1 MLPEAVIYPLS
12 FCKSNVLKHELV
24 MSPVHKKFVAGC
36 KLLGALQSQ
45 VDYVFGMFSATLSTF
60 PIFL

>member
-24 MSPVHKKFVAGC
+24 MLPVHKKLAACC
-36 KLLGALQSQ
+36 KLLGSLQSQ
-45 VDYVFGMFSATLSTF
+45 VDYVFGMFSASLSTF
-60 PIFL
+60 PIVL